1 LDQEALL
8 KKARSGVL
16 RQLTYRDRSVRE
28 VKEYLDRKSYP
39 EDVKDKV
46 VEEMI
51 GYGYLDDRRFA
62 ANFISYRKSSGHGLL
77 KVRYELQQKGIS
89 RQITDELIEEKFD
102 REEDL
107 EKVREILTKREPL
120 NGGID
125 QRWVNRQAA
134 FLKRR
139 GFQDNL
145 ILEAIKDYN
154 LSE

>member
-28 VKEYLDRKSYP
+28 VEEYLDRKDYP
-39 EDVKDKV
+39 EDIKNMIVK
-46 VEEMI
+46 EML

-62 ANFISYRKSSGHGLL
+62 ANLISYRKSGGHGLL
-77 KVRYELQQKGIS
+77 RIRYELQQKGVS
-89 RQITDELIEEKFD
+89 RQIADELVEEKFD

-107 EKVREILTKREPL
+107 EKIREILSKREPL
-120 NGGID
+120 NGEID
-125 QRWVNRQAA
+125 QRWINRQAA

-154 LSE
+154 HSE